1 MIMVLTPLELS
12 SDFNDFCLLDP
23 HLLGTLAAAHK
34 NTSHQKIQFKISAV
48 KKRDPICKMY
58 CSMIMAT
65 FRQFCQVTQPFSNK
79 LIFKLILKRIPKLR
93 RIEAYKKRQLSET
106 PLI

>member
-1 MIMVLTPLELS
+1 MLIIPLGIATKILSSVARKSIENHGGSAVQWWLNFPTDMIMVLTPLELS

-48 KKRDPICKMY
+48 KKKR
-58 CSMIMAT
+58 
-65 FRQFCQVTQPFSNK
+65 SN
-79 LIFKLILKRIPKLR
+79 LQNVL
-93 RIEAYKKRQLSET
+93 QHDHGHV
-106 PLI
+106 